1 MGKVA
6 KIFDPLGLVSLFV
19 VQAKILIQDLWTMG
33 VGWDDPVTQRE
44 HYAQQWSLELDIL
57 KEITIPRSLSDSKEE
72 RSNSAHTLLDAS
84 NSAYGAVSYLRC
96 TYDEECYKVS
106 MIASKTRVT
115 PLTPMTTL

>member
-1 MGKVA
+1 M
-6 KIFDPLGLVSLFV
+6 
-19 VQAKILIQDLWTMG
+19 ILLLKEIIM
-33 VGWDDPVTQRE
+33 R
-44 HYAQQWSLELDIL
+44 AQQWSLELDIL

-72 RSNSAHTLLDAS
+72 RSSSAHTLLDAS

-115 PLTPMTTL
+115 PLTPMTTQ